1 MAFRDTR
8 GGITPGKRLLARI
21 LAIPRKSILFK
32 RALLFFWSTCHKPH
46 KIREKDFP
54 CPLCGS
60 QCFYHN
66 VIKQFV
72 ESVYEGVENAL
83 IEDFVPQDAIFDA
96 VKLILSKEKYKKI
109 KETQRIIKANVIS
122 AQHVKKHLLTI
133 L

>member
-1 MAFRDTR
+1 M
-8 GGITPGKRLLARI
+8 
-21 LAIPRKSILFK
+21 PR
-32 RALLFFWSTCHKPH
+32 
-46 KIREKDFP
+46 
-54 CPLCGS
+54 
-60 QCFYHN
+60 
-66 VIKQFV
+66 
-72 ESVYEGVENAL
+72 